1 MRHFAPLV
9 AASMCLAYCIFEL
22 IIVKLLVRYLPDHKV
37 TKKLLR
43 LTRRM
48 DKLTKIGQ
56 GVLPFVNESDSEQPE
71 DSSSMYES
79 ERETDKESDLGEVVS
94 PTTNF

>member
-1 MRHFAPLV
+1 
-9 AASMCLAYCIFEL
+9 
-22 IIVKLLVRYLPDHKV
+22 
-37 TKKLLR
+37 
-43 LTRRM
+43 M